1 MEKGCVSMECID
13 KQDFLMNTVVEQR
26 IHTVKA
32 EEKYEKVLSEINR
45 LEDMLSYF
53 REDSEI
59 TRLNKMAGKQMVK
72 VSPEVIQILKAAKE
86 FSVLSNGSFD
96 ITLAPIIDLYGK
108 SKLLS
113 TLPDKE
119 EITALLKLV
128 DYHRISIYEANNTA
142 FIEQEGACIN
152 LGGIAKGFAADVC
165 IEMYQAMGVQ
175 SAFVNF
181 GGNVKTLGKKS
192 DGEDWVIGIQHP
204 DKMRGVAIGA
214 VLMSDISVVTS
225 GGYERFFEVDHK
237 RYHHIIDPL
246 TGRPAESDLIS
257 ATVVCQNSMKAD
269 ALSTASFVMG
279 LEGAIDMI
287 YRAEDAD
294 AIFVTTNYDIY
305 ITKGIRGKFLLAS
318 NNSDCNCYA
327 C

>member
-1 MEKGCVSMECID
+1 MECLE

-26 IHTVKA
+26 IYADKA
-32 EEKYEKVLSEINR
+32 EEKYQKVLAEIIR

-53 REDSEI
+53 KENSEI
-59 TRLNKMAGKQMVK
+59 TGLNKMAGKQMVK
-72 VSPEVIQILKAAKE
+72 VSPEVILILKAAKE
-86 FSVLSNGSFD
+86 FSMLSNGSFD
-96 ITLAPIIDLYGK
+96 ITLAPVIALYAK

-113 TLPDKE
+113 TLPDKNT
-119 EITALLKLV
+119 ITDMLKLV
-128 DYHRISIYEANNTA
+128 DYHRISIYENNNTA

-165 IEMYQAMGVQ
+165 IEMYQAMGIQ

-181 GGNVKTLGKKS
+181 GGNVKTLGKKE

-204 DKMRGVAIGA
+204 EEKRGVAIGA
-214 VLMSDISVVTS
+214 VHISDTSVVTS
-225 GGYERFFEVDHK
+225 GGYERFFEVDNK

-246 TGRPAESDLIS
+246 TGCPAESDLKS
-257 ATVVCQNSMKAD
+257 ATVVCQNSMQAD

-279 LEGAIDMI
+279 LEKAIDMI
-287 YRAEDAD
+287 NQANDTD
-294 AIFVTTNYDIY
+294 AIFVTNNNDIY
-305 ITKGIRGKFLLAS
+305 IGEGLRGKFFLTP
-318 NNSDCNCYA
+318 NNSDCNCYV